1 MENLSDNSFEDAYVH
16 KVVGIEVTS
25 PNSST
30 KHYIPDVPEKC
41 KPYEGTLFGSLEHAF
56 NYYQNYARLSSFSV
70 RKSTVKYDRFGVST
84 QKQYLCSQEG
94 FNKKKKVDTLNDTA
108 KQKASRISVSKRIG
122 CKAELCV
129 GFEFNMWYVKK
140 FVEEHNH
147 PFVDEEDMH
156 FLVSSRKLTHLHKHI
171 INSMSRMNVG
181 PVRAFNMMR
190 EILGGFEE
198 VGATREDFKN
208 YRKKHNS
215 SIGEYDAQMAV
226 DHLMRKKEYMPNF
239 SCEYITDDQ
248 NCLRGLFWADE
259 LGKKNYHIFGDVMSF
274 DATYRSNK
282 YSMVFVP
289 FTGIDNHCSNVTFGA
304 ALLGSETTESYV
316 WLLKCFLKAFIKQPQ
331 VVVTDQDPAMTKA
344 IDLVFK
350 ESRHRF
356 CMWHIMNKLSIK
368 VGVRLCNCTD
378 FKKDICNI
386 VWTDA
391 ISPEEFDARWK
402 EIIVVHKLEDNNWLH
417 DIFGKRESWIPAY
430 YKDELL
436 SGLMRTTSRSE
447 SENHFFGQLCNPR
460 STLVEFLSHYET
472 AMESQRHTHRK
483 NDHDTR
489 FTNPEL
495 KSLWWLEAE
504 AAKIFTRTTFL
515 DIQQEMDMMRKLMCQ
530 TYYPVEDD
538 FMKYHIKDWTQMTS
552 KPFEVMFRQSDMTI
566 YCECRRFESF
576 GLFCRHIFYVL
587 RQMDIRE
594 FPKKYVL
601 RRWRRDVV
609 PNSSNRNDDTIYV
622 QALDDGGRVLMRD
635 IMYANEYILNKL
647 SGNMA
652 ELSLYKEHVQSY
664 MQKADNVDFVPPPP
678 AKRDR
683 FGELTGTSQN
693 DRLPIRV
700 PLGYK
705 TKGSGSH
712 KRIKSKQEEA
722 IIKAGRKQK
731 QCQNCL
737 EFGHYSTTC
746 PEPPQRNKGV
756 ETANEAS
763 VLSKTKK
770 GKGAEAHPQ
779 SNTGG
784 SSTRVLRSRVNKQ

>member
-1 MENLSDNSFEDAYVH
+1 
-16 KVVGIEVTS
+16 
-25 PNSST
+25 
-30 KHYIPDVPEKC
+30 
-41 KPYEGTLFGSLEHAF
+41 
-56 NYYQNYARLSSFSV
+56 
-70 RKSTVKYDRFGVST
+70 
-84 QKQYLCSQEG
+84 
-94 FNKKKKVDTLNDTA
+94 
-108 KQKASRISVSKRIG
+108 
-122 CKAELCV
+122 
-129 GFEFNMWYVKK
+129 
-140 FVEEHNH
+140 
-147 PFVDEEDMH
+147 
-156 FLVSSRKLTHLHKHI
+156 
-171 INSMSRMNVG
+171 MSRMNVG

-215 SIGEYDAQMAV
+215 LIGEYDAQMAV

-331 VVVTDQDPAMTKA
+331 VVVTDQDPAMNKA
-344 IDLVFK
+344 IEL
-350 ESRHRF
+350 
-356 CMWHIMNKLSIK
+356 

-552 KPFEVMFRQSDMTI
+552 KPFEVF
-566 YCECRRFESF
+566 SF
-576 GLFCRHIFYVL
+576 CFHV
-587 RQMDIRE
+587 MDIRE

-683 FGELTGTSQN
+683 FGELTSTSQN